1 MFHDRAE
8 AGQRLAEHLTALQGT
23 PPPGRGGDRPL
34 VLALPRGG
42 LPVALPV
49 AKALSADLD
58 VLVVRKVGVPGN
70 PEFAMGAVG
79 EQGVV
84 ILDEPVVRRLGITE
98 AQVARIVE
106 RERSEVERRVRA
118 YRRGRPAVSLRNRAI
133 VIVDD
138 GLATGSTAAAA
149 VEVARRKGARHITL
163 AVPVG
168 SREACLRLQ
177 ALADEV
183 VCLATPD
190 PFWAVGE
197 HYGAFT
203 QVTDDDVVAVL
214 DAACGVDADQV
225 GVDQEVMIEAAGVTL
240 AGHLTVPTGAHGVVV
255 FAHGTG
261 SDRHSHRNRSV
272 AAALQAAGLGT
283 LLFDLVAESEAGRT
297 IDVTTASRR
306 LVAVTEWLKT
316 PWPHRPVGFYG
327 SSSGA
332 AVALAAAA
340 QRPDLVRA
348 VVSRGGRP
356 DLAAAWLPDVT
367 APTLLI
373 VGDRDQAVLE
383 INREA
388 ERHFTCPHLLRIV
401 NGAGHL
407 FEEEGALAQAGAL
420 ARTWFLHHL
429 TEPATMVPARRA
441 S

>member
-8 AGQRLAEHLTALQGT
+8 AGRRLADHLTSRPSSQPAA
-23 PPPGRGGDRPL
+23 RAGDRPL

-49 AKALSADLD
+49 AAALGADLD

-79 EQGVV
+79 EGGVLV
-84 ILDEPVVRRLGITE
+84 LDDTVVRRLGITE
-98 AQVARIVE
+98 AQVAQVVG
-106 RERSEVERRVRA
+106 RERNEVERRVQA
-118 YRRGRPAVSLRNRAI
+118 YRRSRPAAKLDGRNI

-149 VEVARRKGARHITL
+149 VQVARQQGARHITL
-163 AVPVG
+163 AAPVG
-168 SREACLRLQ
+168 SHEACLRLN
-177 ALADEV
+177 ALADHV

-190 PFWAVGE
+190 PFRAVGE
-197 HYGAFT
+197 HYDTFT
-203 QVTDDDVVAVL
+203 QLTDDDVVAVL
-214 DAACGVDADQV
+214 DAAHDLGVDE
-225 GVDQEVMIEAAGVTL
+225 EVLIEAAGVAL
-240 AGHLTVPTGAHGVVV
+240 AGHLMVPAEASGVVV

-261 SDRHSHRNRSV
+261 SDRHSRRNRSV
-272 AAALQAAGLGT
+272 AEALQAAGLGT
-283 LLFDLVAESEAGRT
+283 LLVDLVAESDAGRT

-306 LVAVTEWLKT
+306 LIAVAEWVRMKC
-316 PWPHRPVGFYG
+316 PQGSVGYYG

-356 DLAAAWLPDVT
+356 DLASAWLPDVA
-367 APTLLI
+367 APTLFI

-383 INREA
+383 VNREA
-388 ERHFTCPHLLRIV
+388 ERHLTCPHLLRIV

-407 FEEEGALAQAGAL
+407 FEEEGTLVQAGAL

-429 TEPATMVPARRA
+429 QEPPAMVRRRRA

>member
-8 AGQRLAEHLTALQGT
+8 AGRRLGEHLSGLPEHR
-23 PPPGRGGDRPL
+23 PPSGPGDRPL

-49 AKALSADLD
+49 AQALGADLD
-58 VLVVRKVGVPGN
+58 VLVVRKVGFPDN
-70 PEFAMGAVG
+70 PELAMGAVG
-79 EQGVV
+79 EDGVLV
-84 ILDEPVVRRLGITE
+84 VDDALASRRGVTPDE
-98 AQVARIVE
+98 VARIVE
-106 RERSEVERRVRA
+106 RERTEVERRVQA
-118 YRRGRPAVSLRNRAI
+118 YRNGQPAVSVRGRDI

-149 VEVARRKGARHITL
+149 VEVARQQGARRVTL

-168 SREACLRLQ
+168 SREACHRLN
-177 ALADEV
+177 ALADDV

-197 HYGAFT
+197 HYDVFDQLSDA
-203 QVTDDDVVAVL
+203 DVVALLAEAKDRPVDHDVL
-214 DAACGVDADQV
+214 
-225 GVDQEVMIEAAGVTL
+225 IHAAGVAL
-240 AGHLTVPTGAHGVVV
+240 AGHLTVPAGASGVVV

-261 SDRHSHRNRSV
+261 SDRWSRRNRAV
-272 AAALQAAGLGT
+272 ATALQAAGLGT
-283 LLFDLVAESEAGRT
+283 LLFDLAAETDDGRT
-297 IDVTTASRR
+297 VDVTTASRR
-306 LVAVTEWLKT
+306 LLAVAEWLREEC
-316 PWPHRPVGFYG
+316 PHRPLGYYG

-356 DLAAAWLPDVT
+356 DLASAWLPEVA

-373 VGDRDQAVLE
+373 VGERDPAVLE

-388 ERHFTCPHLLRIV
+388 ERHLTCPHLLRIV

-407 FEEEGALAQAGAL
+407 FEEEGTLAQAGAL

-429 TEPATMVPARRA
+429 PEPAGVVRRRRA

>member
-8 AGQRLAEHLTALQGT
+8 AGRRLADQLAATNRT
-23 PPPGRGGDRPL
+23 PSAPRIDDRPL

-49 AKALSADLD
+49 AQALDADLD

-70 PEFAMGAVG
+70 PECAMGAIG
-79 EQGVV
+79 EGSVLL
-84 ILDEPVVRRLGITE
+84 LDDAVLHRLGITDE
-98 AQVARIVE
+98 QVARVVE
-106 RERSEVERRVRA
+106 RERSEVGRRVET
-118 YRRGRPAVSLRNRAI
+118 YRRDRPAVSMRGRDV

-149 VEVARRKGARHITL
+149 VQVARQQGARHITL

-168 SREACLRLQ
+168 SREACLRLR
-177 ALADEV
+177 ALADDV
-183 VCLATPD
+183 VCLVTPE

-197 HYGAFT
+197 HYGTFT
-203 QVTDDDVVAVL
+203 QVTDDEVIAML
-214 DAACGVDADQV
+214 DAAHDV
-225 GVDQEVMIEAAGVTL
+225 GVDREVLIDAASVTL
-240 AGHLTVPTGAHGVVV
+240 AGHLTVPAGTSGVVI

-272 AAALQAAGLGT
+272 ATALQAAGLGT
-283 LLFDLVAESEAGRT
+283 VLFDLVAASDAGRT

-306 LVAVTEWLKT
+306 LIGVTEWLQMHG
-316 PWPHRPVGFYG
+316 PQRPVGFYG

-348 VVSRGGRP
+348 IVSRGGRP
-356 DLAAAWLPDVT
+356 DLATAWLPHVE

-373 VGDRDQAVLE
+373 VGERDQAVLE
-383 INREA
+383 VNREA
-388 ERHFTCPHLLRIV
+388 ERHLACPHLLRIV

-407 FEEEGALAQAGAL
+407 FEEEGTLAQAGAL

-429 TEPATMVPARRA
+429 PEPAAMVHTRRA

>member
-23 PPPGRGGDRPL
+23 RPPGRVDDRPL

-49 AKALSADLD
+49 AQALSADLD

-79 EQGVV
+79 EEGVFL
-84 ILDEPVVRRLGITE
+84 LDEPVVRRLGITD
-98 AQVARIVE
+98 AQVTRIVE
-106 RERSEVERRVRA
+106 RERSEVERRVQA
-118 YRRGRPAVSLRNRAI
+118 YRRGRPAVSHRNRDI

-149 VEVARRKGARHITL
+149 VEVARRQGARHITL

-168 SREACLRLQ
+168 SHEACLRLQ
-177 ALADEV
+177 ALADDV

-197 HYGAFT
+197 HYGTFT

-214 DAACGVDADQV
+214 DAAHRVDADQV
-225 GVDQEVMIEAAGVTL
+225 GVDQEVTIEAAGVTL
-240 AGHLTVPTGAHGVVV
+240 AGHLTVPAGARGVVI

-283 LLFDLVAESEAGRT
+283 LLFDLVAESDAGRT

-306 LVAVTEWLKT
+306 LVAVTEWLQT

-356 DLAAAWLPDVT
+356 DLAAAWLPDVE

-373 VGDRDQAVLE
+373 VGDRDQAVIE

-388 ERHFTCPHLLRIV
+388 ERHLTCPHLLRIV

-407 FEEEGALAQAGAL
+407 FEEEGTLAQAGAL

-429 TEPATMVPARRA
+429 TEPATMVHARRA

>member
-1 MFHDRAE
+1 MFRDRAE
-8 AGQRLAEHLTALQGT
+8 AGRRLADHLADPT
-23 PPPGRGGDRPL
+23 RMSRRSRSGDRPL

-49 AKALSADLD
+49 AKALGADLD
-58 VLVVRKVGVPGN
+58 VIVVRKVGVPGN

-79 EQGVV
+79 EGGVLV
-84 ILDEPVVRRLGITE
+84 LDDTVVRRLGVTE
-98 AQVARIVE
+98 EQVGQVVARE
-106 RERSEVERRVRA
+106 RAEVERRVRS
-118 YRRGRPAVSLRNRAI
+118 YRQGRPLLSLHGRDL

-149 VEVARRKGARHITL
+149 IEVARQQGAQRITL

-168 SREACLRLQ
+168 SREACLRLR
-177 ALADEV
+177 AKADEV

-197 HYGAFT
+197 HYDTFT
-203 QVTDDDVVAVL
+203 QLTDDDVVAVL
-214 DAACGVDADQV
+214 DVAHDLGVDRE
-225 GVDQEVMIEAAGVTL
+225 GVDEEVLIKVGAVAL
-240 AGHLTVPTGAHGVVV
+240 AGHLTMPADASGVVV

-283 LLFDLVAESEAGRT
+283 LLFDLVAESDAGRT

-306 LVAVTEWLKT
+306 LIAVTEWLQT
-316 PWPHRPVGFYG
+316 QWPHRPVGFYG

-356 DLAAAWLPDVT
+356 DLASAWLPAVA

-373 VGDRDQAVLE
+373 VGERDAAVLDV
-383 INREA
+383 NREA
-388 ERHFTCPHLLRIV
+388 ERHLTCPHLLRIV

-407 FEEEGALAQAGAL
+407 FEETGTLAQAGAL
-420 ARTWFLHHL
+420 ARTWFVHHL
-429 TEPATMVPARRA
+429 HEPATMAARHA

>member
-1 MFHDRAE
+1 MFYDRAE
-8 AGQRLAEHLTALQGT
+8 AGRRLADHLTDPT
-23 PPPGRGGDRPL
+23 RTSRVSRTGDRPL

-49 AKALSADLD
+49 AQALGADLD

-79 EQGVV
+79 EGGVLV
-84 ILDEPVVRRLGITE
+84 LDDTVVRRLGITE
-98 AQVARIVE
+98 EQVGQVVARE
-106 RERSEVERRVRA
+106 RAEVERRVQS
-118 YRRGRPAVSLRNRAI
+118 YRHGRPPLSLHGRDL

-149 VEVARRKGARHITL
+149 VEVARLQGARHITV

-168 SREACLRLQ
+168 SREACLRLE
-177 ALADEV
+177 ALADDV
-183 VCLATPD
+183 VCLTTPD

-197 HYGAFT
+197 HYDTFT
-203 QVTDDDVVAVL
+203 QLTDDDVVTVL
-214 DAACGVDADQV
+214 DATHRLGVDE
-225 GVDQEVMIEAAGVTL
+225 EVLIEAAGVAL
-240 AGHLTVPTGAHGVVV
+240 DGHLTMPADASGVVV

-272 AAALQAAGLGT
+272 AASLQAAGLGT
-283 LLFDLVAESEAGRT
+283 LLFDLVAGSDAGRT

-306 LVAVTEWLKT
+306 LVAVTEWLHT
-316 PWPHRPVGFYG
+316 QWPHLPVGFYG

-340 QRPDLVRA
+340 QRPDLVRV

-356 DLAAAWLPDVT
+356 DLASAWLPEVS

-373 VGDRDQAVLE
+373 VGERDQAVLE
-383 INREA
+383 VNREA
-388 ERHFTCPHLLRIV
+388 ERHLTCPHLLRIV

-407 FEEEGALAQAGAL
+407 FEEAGTLAQAGAL

-429 TEPATMVPARRA
+429 QEPAAMVRTRRA

>member
-8 AGQRLAEHLTALQGT
+8 AGRRLADHLTSRSSSHPAA
-23 PPPGRGGDRPL
+23 RAGDRPL

-49 AKALSADLD
+49 AAALGADLD

-79 EQGVV
+79 EGGVLV
-84 ILDEPVVRRLGITE
+84 LDDTVVRQLGITE
-98 AQVARIVE
+98 GQVAQVVE
-106 RERSEVERRVRA
+106 RERSEVERRVQA
-118 YRRGRPAVSLRNRAI
+118 YRRGRPAAKLDGRDI

-149 VEVARRKGARHITL
+149 VKVARHQGARDITL

-168 SREACLRLQ
+168 SREACLRLN
-177 ALADEV
+177 ALADDV

-197 HYGAFT
+197 HYDTFT
-203 QVTDDDVVAVL
+203 QLTDDDVIAAL
-214 DAACGVDADQV
+214 DAAHDLGVDE
-225 GVDQEVMIEAAGVTL
+225 EVLIEAAGVAL
-240 AGHLTVPTGAHGVVV
+240 AGHLTMPADARSVVV

-272 AAALQAAGLGT
+272 AEALQAAGLGT
-283 LLFDLVAESEAGRT
+283 LLFDLVAESDAGRT

-306 LVAVTEWLKT
+306 LIAVAEWVRT
-316 PWPHRPVGFYG
+316 TRPQGSVGYYG

-356 DLAAAWLPDVT
+356 DLASAWLPDVA

-373 VGDRDQAVLE
+373 VGERDKAVLE
-383 INREA
+383 VNREA
-388 ERHFTCPHLLRIV
+388 ERHLTCPHLLRIV

-407 FEEEGALAQAGAL
+407 FEEEGTLAQAGAL

-429 TEPATMVPARRA
+429 QEPAAMVRPRRA

>member
-8 AGQRLAEHLTALQGT
+8 AGRRLAAHLTAVQGT
-23 PPPGRGGDRPL
+23 RPLGRREERPL

-49 AKALSADLD
+49 AQALGADLD

-79 EQGVV
+79 EGGVLV
-84 ILDEPVVRRLGITE
+84 LDETVVRRLGIVE
-98 AQVARIVE
+98 AQVARVVE
-106 RERSEVERRVRA
+106 HERSEVERRVQA
-118 YRRGRPAVSLRNRAI
+118 YRHGRPPVSLRDRDI
-133 VIVDD
+133 IIVDD

-149 VEVARRKGARHITL
+149 VEVARRRGARRITL

-168 SREACLRLQ
+168 SREACQRLQ
-177 ALADEV
+177 ALADDVE
-183 VCLATPD
+183 CLTTPD

-197 HYGAFT
+197 HYDAFA
-203 QVTDDDVVAVL
+203 QVTDEEVVAVL
-214 DAACGVDADQV
+214 DAAQSNGGDEV
-225 GVDQEVMIEAAGVTL
+225 GVDEEVSIDAAGVTL
-240 AGHLTVPTGAHGVVV
+240 PGHLTVPAGACGVVV

-261 SDRHSHRNRSV
+261 SNRHSPRNRSV

-283 LLFDLVAESEAGRT
+283 LLIDLVAQADAGRT

-306 LVAVTEWLKT
+306 LLAVTEWLQAHGT
-316 PWPHRPVGFYG
+316 RRPVGFYG

-356 DLAAAWLPDVT
+356 DLAAAWLPDVA

-373 VGDRDQAVLE
+373 VGDRDRAVLE
-383 INREA
+383 VNREA
-388 ERHFTCPHLLRIV
+388 ERHLTCPHLLRIV
-401 NGAGHL
+401 TGAGHL
-407 FEEEGALAQAGAL
+407 FEEEGTLAHAGAL

-429 TEPATMVPARRA
+429 TEPAAMAHTRRA